1 VPPIHQRVKSE
12 KDMAHAFAMML
23 VTGAAVVV
31 AGILLGWSADR
42 IANATGLGEMWTGW
56 VLLAG
61 ATSLPEFV
69 TDTSAVRIHAANLAG
84 GDLFGSSLTNMA
96 ILAVLALSFASDEAQ
111 LGDRSKSTHP
121 GELHSSPDLF
131 NAGLA
136 IVLTIMGTTFTLLHT
151 NVGSLGLRPESL
163 SLLLIWIAGTRILY
177 KRQQSHSNAAGAA
190 AISGQKQLTD
200 RSSVYWPILIFA
212 GGSAIIFLIAPAF
225 ANCARQFAAIS
236 GWGDSF
242 VGTWLLGSST
252 ALPEFVTSITACR
265 LGAFDLAVANLY
277 GSCAFNMVVFFM
289 MDLASPRPVFSL
301 LDPVLALSGALAVVL
316 MLLGV
321 AAVAL
326 RRHLV
331 FAPTLR
337 GGVLL
342 ASYGVAIWIIY
353 SFR

>member
-1 VPPIHQRVKSE
+1 MV
-12 KDMAHAFAMML
+12 HAFAMMV
-23 VTGAAVVV
+23 VTGAAVVL

-96 ILAVLALSFASDEAQ
+96 ILAVLALSFASGGAQLADDNEGTRRAQ
-111 LGDRSKSTHP
+111 LG
-121 GELHSSPDLF
+121 SSPDLF

-136 IVLTIMGTTFTLLHT
+136 TLLTILGATFILFHT
-151 NVGSLGLRPESL
+151 NIGIRGLRPESL
-163 SLLLIWIAGTRILY
+163 SLLVIWIVGTRMLY
-177 KRQQSHSNAAGAA
+177 RRQQSHANAAGAEVN
-190 AISGQKQLTD
+190 SGQEKFSN
-200 RSSVYWPILIFA
+200 RGGVYWPILIFA
-212 GGSAIIFLIAPAF
+212 SGSAIIFLIAPAF
-225 ANCARQFAAIS
+225 ANCAMRFAAVS

-242 VGTWLLGSST
+242 VGTWLLGFST

-277 GSCAFNMVVFFM
+277 GSCAFNMVVFFA
-289 MDLASPRPVFSL
+289 MDLVSPHPIFSL

-326 RRHLV
+326 RRQLV
-331 FAPTLR
+331 LAPNLR

-353 SFR
+353 VCR